1 MSDLVNKKFPAG
13 DYKFQYIAISQ
24 SDADS
29 ESCKMPQTVEWSK
42 LISENKKVIIT
53 GAPAAFSPTC
63 TVSHIPGYIN
73 YLDELV
79 KEKEVDQVI
88 VVTVDNP
95 FANQA
100 WAKSL
105 GVKDTTHIKFAS
117 DPGCAFTKSIG
128 FELAVGDGVYWSGR
142 WAMVVE
148 NGIVTYAAKET
159 NPGTDVTV
167 SSVKSVLAHL

>member
-1 MSDLVNKKFPAG
+1 MFFPLFSQLINASPFENVFISIRNNKAYNKTHNNNHYHKMSNLVNKQFPSG
-13 DYKFQYIAISQ
+13 DFKFQYIAISQ

-128 FELAVGDGVYWSGR
+128 FELGR
-142 WAMVVE
+142 R
-148 NGIVTYAAKET
+148 
-159 NPGTDVTV
+159 
-167 SSVKSVLAHL
+167 